1 MISVAYINNGCVDS
15 FFEKAFE
22 QYDKE
27 VTSLMNEARKSYVD
41 LRSNTDLIMLES
53 EIMGELDNSQ
63 TAILEAEG
71 QSFVKKLGQTLISLF
86 ESFVKFVDS
95 IVQKVK
101 DFNFS
106 LKSNEK
112 KMNALVKNH
121 PELAKEKIQL
131 LADEGGLDFSDFKS
145 LADLDKEF
153 FQIVEMSKKADID
166 PNSLKGKWEAA
177 KKKLN
182 MQDSTVKTVAGVA
195 SAATATIGLALAI
208 KKFKGDV
215 AKSQKDAITS
225 KETIRRAKA
234 AAYDAI
240 TEDNPES
247 ENWGKANVLL
257 GIYRELQG
265 KHQKAIQN
273 DASVLNKMSNVIAS
287 AIDKALDSAAG
298 KTVLG
303 NTKETIHAD
312 LKHIND
318 TNPDNKKDKDNKN

>member
-1 MISVAYINNGCVDS
+1 MISAAYINNGCVDS

-27 VTSLMNEARKSYVD
+27 VFSLMNEANNSYVE

-53 EIMGELDNSQ
+53 EIMGELENSQ

-71 QSFVKKLGQTLISLF
+71 QNFVKKIGQTIISLF

-95 IVQKVK
+95 IVQKLK
-101 DFNFS
+101 DFNFR

-112 KMNALVKNH
+112 KMNSLVKNH
-121 PELAKEKIQL
+121 PELTKEKIQL

-145 LADLDKEF
+145 LAELDKEF
-153 FQIVEMSKKADID
+153 FKIVEMSKKADVSPD
-166 PNSLKGKWEAA
+166 SLKGKWEAA

-182 MQDSTVKTVAGVA
+182 MQDSTVKTVATVA
-195 SAATATIGLALAI
+195 TTATAVISLAVAI

-215 AKSQKDAITS
+215 AKSHYNVIDSKDD
-225 KETIRRAKA
+225 IRRAKA
-234 AAYDAI
+234 TAYDAI
-240 TEDNPES
+240 TKDNPDS
-247 ENWGKANVLL
+247 GNWGKANVLL

-273 DASVLNKMSNVIAS
+273 DASVLNKMSNAIAS
-287 AIDKALDSAAG
+287 AIDKALDSSAA
-298 KTVLG
+298 KSVLG
-303 NTKETIHAD
+303 DTKHSIHAD
-312 LKHIND
+312 LKYIHDND
-318 TNPDNKKDKDNKN
+318 PYTIIGL

>member
-1 MISVAYINNGCVDS
+1 MISAAYINNGCVDS

-22 QYDKE
+22 QYEND
-27 VTSLMNEARKSYVD
+27 VNSLISEARKSYVD

-63 TAILEAEG
+63 IAILEAEG

-166 PNSLKGKWEAA
+166 PDSLKGKWEAA

-318 TNPDNKKDKDNKN
+318 TNPDNKKDNN

>member
-1 MISVAYINNGCVDS
+1 MISAAYINNGCVDS

-22 QYDKE
+22 QYEND
-27 VTSLMNEARKSYVD
+27 VNSLMSEARKSYVD

-63 TAILEAEG
+63 IAILEAEG

-166 PNSLKGKWEAA
+166 PDSLKGKWEAA

-240 TEDNPES
+240 TDDNPES
-247 ENWGKANVLL
+247 ANWGKANVIL

-298 KTVLG
+298 KTILG
-303 NTKETIHAD
+303 NTKESIHAD

-318 TNPDNKKDKDNKN
+318 TNPDNKKNNN

>member
-1 MISVAYINNGCVDS
+1 MISAAYINNGCVDS

-22 QYDKE
+22 QYEND
-27 VTSLMNEARKSYVD
+27 VNSLISEARKSYVD

-63 TAILEAEG
+63 IAILEAEG

-153 FQIVEMSKKADID
+153 FQIVEMSKKADVKPD
-166 PNSLKGKWEAA
+166 SLKSKWEAA

-182 MQDSTVKTVAGVA
+182 MQDSTVKTVATVA
-195 SAATATIGLALAI
+195 SAATAVISLVVAI

-215 AKSQKDAITS
+215 AKSHRDALKS

-234 AAYDAI
+234 SAFAAI
-240 TEDNPES
+240 SQDNPDS
-247 ENWGKANVLL
+247 DNWGKANVLL

-265 KHQKAIQN
+265 KHQKAIQH
-273 DASVLNKMSNVIAS
+273 DASVLNKMSNAIAS

-298 KTVLG
+298 KSILG
-303 NTKETIHAD
+303 NTKDSIHAD
-312 LKHIND
+312 LLHIYDND
-318 TNPDNKKDKDNKN
+318 PNNRL

>member
-1 MISVAYINNGCVDS
+1 MISAAYINNGCVDS

-27 VTSLMNEARKSYVD
+27 VFSLMHEANNSYLE

-53 EIMGELDNSQ
+53 EIMGELENSQ

-71 QSFVKKLGQTLISLF
+71 QNFIKKIGQTLISLF

-95 IVQKVK
+95 IIEKLK
-101 DFNFS
+101 DFNFR

-112 KMNALVKNH
+112 KMNSLVKNH
-121 PELAKEKIQL
+121 PELTKEKIQI

-145 LADLDKEF
+145 LAELDKEF
-153 FQIVEMSKKADID
+153 FQIVEMSKKADVSPD
-166 PNSLKGKWEAA
+166 SLKGKWEAA

-182 MQDSTVKTVAGVA
+182 MQDSTVKTVATVA
-195 SAATATIGLALAI
+195 SAATAVISLVVAI

-215 AKSQKDAITS
+215 AKSHRDAIAS
-225 KETIRRAKA
+225 KTAIRRAKA

-240 TEDNPES
+240 KKDNPDS
-247 ENWGKANVLL
+247 GNWGKANVLL

-273 DASVLNKMSNVIAS
+273 DAPILNKMSNAIAS
-287 AIDKALDSAAG
+287 AIDKALDSSAA
-298 KTVLG
+298 KSILG
-303 NTKETIHAD
+303 NTKDSIHAD
-312 LKHIND
+312 LLHIYDND
-318 TNPDNKKDKDNKN
+318 PNNRL

>member
-1 MISVAYINNGCVDS
+1 MISAAYINNGCVDS

-22 QYDKE
+22 QYEND
-27 VTSLMNEARKSYVD
+27 VNSLMSEARKSYVD

-95 IVQKVK
+95 IIQKVK

-166 PNSLKGKWEAA
+166 PDSLKGKWEAA

-215 AKSQKDAITS
+215 AKSQKDAIAS

-240 TEDNPES
+240 SKDNPES
-247 ENWGKANVLL
+247 ANWGKANVLL

-298 KTVLG
+298 KSVLG
-303 NTKETIHAD
+303 NTKDSIHAD

-318 TNPDNKKDKDNKN
+318 TNPDNKKNKDKDN

>member
-27 VTSLMNEARKSYVD
+27 VFSLMNEANKSYVE

-53 EIMGELDNSQ
+53 EIMGELENSQ

-71 QSFVKKLGQTLISLF
+71 QNFVKKIGQTIISLF

-95 IVQKVK
+95 IVQKLK
-101 DFNFS
+101 DFNFR

-112 KMNALVKNH
+112 KMNSLVKNH
-121 PELAKEKIQL
+121 PELTKEKIQI

-145 LADLDKEF
+145 LAELDKEF
-153 FQIVEMSKKADID
+153 FKIVEMSKKADVSPD
-166 PNSLKGKWEAA
+166 SLKGKWEAA

-182 MQDSTVKTVAGVA
+182 MQDSTVKTIATVA
-195 SAATATIGLALAI
+195 SAATATISLALAI

-215 AKSQKDAITS
+215 AKSHKDAIVS
-225 KETIRRAKA
+225 KNQIRRVKA
-234 AAYDAI
+234 AAFAAI
-240 TEDNPES
+240 SQDNPDS
-247 ENWGKANVLL
+247 DNWGKANVLL

-265 KHQKAIQN
+265 KHQKAIQH
-273 DASVLNKMSNVIAS
+273 DASILNKMSNAIAS
-287 AIDKALDSAAG
+287 AIDKVLDSAAS
-298 KTVLG
+298 KSILG
-303 NTKETIHAD
+303 NTKDSIHAD
-312 LKHIND
+312 LLHIYDHDPN
-318 TNPDNKKDKDNKN
+318 NR

>member
-1 MISVAYINNGCVDS
+1 MISAAYINNGCVDS

-22 QYDKE
+22 QYEND
-27 VTSLMNEARKSYVD
+27 VNSLISEARKSYVD

-318 TNPDNKKDKDNKN
+318 TNPDNKKDNN

>member
-1 MISVAYINNGCVDS
+1 MISAAYINNGCVDS

-22 QYDKE
+22 QYEND
-27 VTSLMNEARKSYVD
+27 VNSLMSEARKSYVD

-95 IVQKVK
+95 IIQKVK

-153 FQIVEMSKKADID
+153 FQIVEMSKKADVD

-234 AAYDAI
+234 AAYEAI
-240 TEDNPES
+240 NQDNHES

-298 KTVLG
+298 KAVLG

-318 TNPDNKKDKDNKN
+318 TNPDNKKNNN

>member
-1 MISVAYINNGCVDS
+1 MISAAYINNGCVDS

-22 QYDKE
+22 QYEND
-27 VTSLMNEARKSYVD
+27 VNSLMSEARKSYVD

-166 PNSLKGKWEAA
+166 PDSLKGKWEAA

-240 TEDNPES
+240 TDDNPES
-247 ENWGKANVLL
+247 KNWGKANVLL

-298 KTVLG
+298 KAVLG

-318 TNPDNKKDKDNKN
+318 TNPDNKKDND

>member
-1 MISVAYINNGCVDS
+1 MISAAYINNGCVDS

-22 QYDKE
+22 QYEND
-27 VTSLMNEARKSYVD
+27 VNSLISEARKSYVD

-63 TAILEAEG
+63 IAILEAEG

-166 PNSLKGKWEAA
+166 PDSLKGKWEAA

-234 AAYDAI
+234 AAFAAI
-240 TEDNPES
+240 SQDNPDS
-247 ENWGKANVLL
+247 DNWGKANVLL

-273 DASVLNKMSNVIAS
+273 DASVLNKMSNAIAS

-298 KTVLG
+298 KSILG
-303 NTKETIHAD
+303 NTKDSIHAD
-312 LKHIND
+312 LLHTYDND
-318 TNPDNKKDKDNKN
+318 PHNKDN

>member
-1 MISVAYINNGCVDS
+1 MISAAYINNGCVDS

-27 VTSLMNEARKSYVD
+27 VFSLMNEANNSYVE

-53 EIMGELDNSQ
+53 EIMGELENSQ

-71 QSFVKKLGQTLISLF
+71 QNFIKKIGQTIISLF

-95 IVQKVK
+95 IVEKFK
-101 DFNFS
+101 NFNFR

-112 KMNALVKNH
+112 KINSLVKKH
-121 PELAKEKIQL
+121 PELTKEKIQL

-145 LADLDKEF
+145 LAELDKEF
-153 FQIVEMSKKADID
+153 FKIVEMSKKADVSPD
-166 PNSLKGKWEAA
+166 SLKGKWEAA

-182 MQDSTVKTVAGVA
+182 MQDSTVKTIATVA
-195 SAATATIGLALAI
+195 SAATAVISLAVAI

-215 AKSQKDAITS
+215 AKSHRDALKS

-234 AAYDAI
+234 AAFGAI
-240 TEDNPES
+240 SQDNPDS
-247 ENWGKANVLL
+247 DNWGKANVLL

-273 DASVLNKMSNVIAS
+273 DASILNKMSNAIAS
-287 AIDKALDSAAG
+287 AIDKALDSAAA
-298 KTVLG
+298 KSVLG
-303 NTKETIHAD
+303 DTKHSIQAD
-312 LKHIND
+312 LKYTYIND
-318 TNPDNKKDKDNKN
+318 KERSEW

>member
-1 MISVAYINNGCVDS
+1 MISAAYINNGCVDS

-27 VTSLMNEARKSYVD
+27 VFSLMNEANKSYVE
-41 LRSNTDLIMLES
+41 LRINTDLIMLES
-53 EIMGELDNSQ
+53 EIMGELENSQ

-71 QSFVKKLGQTLISLF
+71 QNFVKKIGQTIIDLF

-95 IVQKVK
+95 IVQKLK
-101 DFNFS
+101 DFNFR

-112 KMNALVKNH
+112 KMNSLVKNH
-121 PELAKEKIQL
+121 PELTKEKIQI

-145 LADLDKEF
+145 LAELDKEF
-153 FQIVEMSKKADID
+153 FKIVEMSKKADVSPD
-166 PNSLKGKWEAA
+166 SLKGKWEAA

-182 MQDSTVKTVAGVA
+182 MQDSTVKTIATVA
-195 SAATATIGLALAI
+195 SAATATISLALAI

-215 AKSQKDAITS
+215 AESHRDAIAS
-225 KETIRRAKA
+225 KTTINRAKA
-234 AAYDAI
+234 CAFAAI
-240 TEDNPES
+240 SQDNPDS
-247 ENWGKANVLL
+247 DNWGKANVLL

-287 AIDKALDSAAG
+287 AIDKALDSAAAISI
-298 KTVLG
+298 LG
-303 NTKETIHAD
+303 NTKDSIHAD
-312 LKHIND
+312 LLHIYD
-318 TNPDNKKDKDNKN
+318 HNPNNRQ

>member
-1 MISVAYINNGCVDS
+1 MISAAYINNGCVDS

-22 QYDKE
+22 QYEND
-27 VTSLMNEARKSYVD
+27 VNSLMSEAKKSYVD

-166 PNSLKGKWEAA
+166 PDSLKGKWEAA

-240 TEDNPES
+240 KEDNHES

-273 DASVLNKMSNVIAS
+273 DASILNKMSNVIAS

-298 KTVLG
+298 KAVLG

-312 LKHIND
+312 LKHIID
-318 TNPDNKKDKDNKN
+318 TNPDNKKDNN

>member
-1 MISVAYINNGCVDS
+1 MISAAYINNGCVDS

-22 QYDKE
+22 QYEND
-27 VTSLMNEARKSYVD
+27 VNSLISEARKSYVD

-63 TAILEAEG
+63 IAILEAEG

-101 DFNFS
+101 EFNFS

-153 FQIVEMSKKADID
+153 FQIVEMSKKADVD

-215 AKSQKDAITS
+215 AKSQRYAIQS
-225 KETIRRAKA
+225 KETIRQAKA
-234 AAYDAI
+234 KAYEAI
-240 TEDNPES
+240 NQDNPDS
-247 ENWGKANVLL
+247 DNWGKANVLL

-298 KTVLG
+298 KTILG
-303 NTKETIHAD
+303 NTKESIHAD

-318 TNPDNKKDKDNKN
+318 TNPDNKKNNN